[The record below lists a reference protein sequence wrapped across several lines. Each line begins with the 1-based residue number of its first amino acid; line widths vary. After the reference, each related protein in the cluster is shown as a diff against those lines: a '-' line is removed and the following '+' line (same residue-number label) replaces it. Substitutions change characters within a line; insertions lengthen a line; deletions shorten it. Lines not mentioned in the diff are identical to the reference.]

1 MKNKLSLKGFRTSS
15 SLAISSSD
23 CVDLIAKDAM
33 IKPVFLYPDDDA
45 KKIIKKRRKES
56 TNVCIVVTKEK
67 QFLGEISNEDLIKFF
82 INQINNEPLT
92 EKLNVGYRKKFLFK
106 SAKELVNNL
115 CDEGISLRAAKSAG
129 RLSQSIA
136 HVGYD
141 AISVAEFSA
150 SIDLSSALPREISKA
165 LPVLGAYA
173 AGFDVIINASDILE
187 NMNTTATTPL
197 EEEIKEQ
204 LFWKDGMELVKNVAD
219 GAGWILLIVGVV
231 CSSPWLLFFSIT
243 YFVCN
248 VGAYVA
254 KRDLQNSVVRNGLR
268 N

>member
-45 KKIIKKRRKES
+45 KKIIKKLRKES

-106 SAKELVNNL
+106 SAKELVNKHKSIVNKDTKINKVIKL
-115 CDEGISLRAAKSAG
+115 IYDEGFHYI
-129 RLSQSIA
+129 
-136 HVGYD
+136 
-141 AISVAEFSA
+141 
-150 SIDLSSALPREISKA
+150 
-165 LPVLGAYA
+165 PVL
-173 AGFDVIINASDILE
+173 D
-187 NMNTTATTPL
+187 
-197 EEEIKEQ
+197 
-204 LFWKDGMELVKNVAD
+204 KNKKV
-219 GAGWILLIVGVV
+219 VGVV
-231 CSSPWLLFFSIT
+231 TPSSVLNLLQES
-243 YFVCN
+243 
-248 VGAYVA
+248 
-254 KRDLQNSVVRNGLR
+254 
-268 N
+268 